1 MILEEIRL
9 HHFRNYEE
17 IRLVPHPRINL
28 IFGHNGAGKTNL
40 LEAIHYCALGKSHRE
55 SADRNVIR
63 RGSDFSTC
71 RVLVRRNTGRI
82 RIDFQLFA
90 EEAKKKQIEI
100 DGKRIHRFSELMGS
114 LQCVIFSP
122 EDLRLIKEG
131 PSLRRKY
138 LDMMISQYSADYFV
152 ALQQYRAAMDQR
164 NAAIR
169 SQREGNR
176 ISPWVM
182 DEFERIMGTAA
193 GVIMRGREAAT
204 ARVEAHGADIY
215 RDISG
220 REQEQLR
227 IVYRPS
233 LTEGEYDP
241 EKIAGQFAENREQD
255 LRNGM
260 TTIGPHRDQMEM
272 TLQKIGI
279 RNFASQGQ
287 MRTAALSLKLAQM
300 KIMEEASGEKP
311 VLLLD
316 DVMSELDR
324 SRRERLLAL
333 VEGYQTFV
341 TCTDEDDLL
350 SHHAQRT
357 YRVRAAEE
365 GAALEETN
373 RGPAVEEETLRE
385 PDFS

>member
-1 MILEEIRL
+1 M
-9 HHFRNYEE
+9 
-17 IRLVPHPRINL
+17 
-28 IFGHNGAGKTNL
+28 
-40 LEAIHYCALGKSHRE
+40 
-55 SADRNVIR
+55 SA
-63 RGSDFSTC
+63 
-71 RVLVRRNTGRI
+71 TGGT
-82 RIDFQLFA
+82 Q
-90 EEAKKKQIEI
+90 
-100 DGKRIHRFSELMGS
+100 
-114 LQCVIFSP
+114 
-122 EDLRLIKEG
+122 
-131 PSLRRKY
+131 
-138 LDMMISQYSADYFV
+138 SA
-152 ALQQYRAAMDQR
+152 AAP
-164 NAAIR
+164 A
-169 SQREGNR
+169 
-176 ISPWVM
+176 P
-182 DEFERIMGTAA
+182 
-193 GVIMRGREAAT
+193 AT
-204 ARVEAHGADIY
+204 ARVEAHGAAIY

-357 YRVRAAEE
+357 YRVRAAED

-373 RGPAVEEETLRE
+373 QGPAVEEETLRE